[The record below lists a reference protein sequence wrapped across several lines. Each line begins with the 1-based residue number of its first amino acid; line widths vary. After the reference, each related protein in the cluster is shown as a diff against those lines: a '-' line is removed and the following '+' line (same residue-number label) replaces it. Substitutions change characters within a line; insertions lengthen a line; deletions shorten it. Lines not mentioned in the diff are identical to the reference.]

1 MQLSQLRRLAY
12 HPANELIECE
22 IINAMHLAKVD
33 LNLFVVFDTIY
44 AEGGITRASRRL
56 NLSQPAISHALGR
69 LREMFDDPLFTRHGH
84 AMTPTPLARRLIE
97 PVRQALRGL
106 EVTLSKAESFD
117 AATAVKRFTI
127 GMRDVVASVLLPGL
141 MRTVTRTAPQIDISI
156 VRAERRELER
166 ELSAGTL
173 DAAIDVLLPL
183 PEEIRRERLG
193 VEWMTVVAR
202 RRHPR
207 VRARL
212 DLDTYLAE
220 EHILVSSRRRGLSAE
235 DFELA
240 RHNLRR
246 RVRLR
251 CQNFFAACRTVSE
264 TDLLLTMP
272 QRYASLLNAQ
282 FGNRLLPFPLEVP
295 AYDTYVY
302 WHANAAG
309 DPANAWLRQQLLA
322 AWRAGAPPAR
332 A

>member
-1 MQLSQLRRLAY
+1 
-12 HPANELIECE
+12 
-22 IINAMHLAKVD
+22 
-33 LNLFVVFDTIY
+33 
-44 AEGGITRASRRL
+44 
-56 NLSQPAISHALGR
+56 
-69 LREMFDDPLFTRHGH
+69 
-84 AMTPTPLARRLIE
+84 
-97 PVRQALRGL
+97 
-106 EVTLSKAESFD
+106 
-117 AATAVKRFTI
+117 
-127 GMRDVVASVLLPGL
+127 
-141 MRTVTRTAPQIDISI
+141 
-156 VRAERRELER
+156 
-166 ELSAGTL
+166 
-173 DAAIDVLLPL
+173 VLLPL

-202 RRHPR
+202 RRHPH

-212 DLDTYLAE
+212 DLDSYLAQ

-272 QRYASLLNAQ
+272 RRYASLLNAQ
-282 FGNRLLPFPLEVP
+282 FGNRLLPFPLEAP

-309 DPANAWLRQQLLA
+309 DPANAWLRQQLIG
-322 AWRAGAPPAR
+322 AWRSGAPSAR
-332 A
+332 S